1 MIVNRLLKLFRSNL
15 LKVLC
20 WLMPFLA
27 NAQIEHYPANV
38 APILSSPYSAY
49 FSDYIEVGSE
59 RLVGNIVFNDFN
71 EPSWTFKLK
80 LSITGTN
87 VSLQTK
93 PGFTPT
99 TPITVLP
106 GEPYRFSGSEWTEY
120 FNFQNLNIRGDAN
133 ALINSGRLPEGM
145 YSFCLQVL
153 DYDTGDPLSME
164 VCTQVWIQLMD
175 PPRTLSPEC
184 DKIIDPITSPQF
196 PITWQSFNTVNPN
209 GQNVDYQ
216 LTMWEL
222 LDVNANPLSA
232 VANGQALQVYQ
243 SEIVNNTSIT
253 YGPTEPLLEVGKTY
267 IYRVQAVDQ
276 GGRSYYK
283 NDGFSEYCYFHYGYP
298 TGGKISLLYPEDQ
311 AGFSRGMVPKVI
323 WSSPSQMV
331 PGIGIN
337 YELTIKELN
346 ENQDPEQGIIAN
358 PVWFSKKTPLVT
370 VPNQQPQDIGRLKIE
385 QQYVWQVK
393 AYAGDVE
400 IASSEVSTF
409 FGPSLVEQF
418 YAGNSQVLV
427 DYISNKDLNALSGG
441 GRALLSDSKDD
452 WVEISFTD
460 LVVSESNG
468 YYYLESG
475 EIITEIEPRSYSLA
489 PHFEDNGPGE
499 FIYDA
504 FKLTK
509 DGLRIRGK
517 FHWDLPFPVDEGSG
531 NQLVSQEAWISFNG
545 FTPFGNL
552 MMAEEEYDLFDPA
565 GFALRVSESSRVYI
579 NQEKFRFDLRG
590 EVKAPEAVQSTAL
603 DRAKWAF
610 FDAEQVS
617 IIRTQET
624 EAILA
629 MDEVGIAVR
638 PLASVIDFSDNESPG
653 QHTDNPYW
661 KGIYLEEATVSLPD
675 GFDYDGQLAVDV
687 PVEETIRQ
695 QEVDGAELWV
705 VHTGVHLDVNLDLS
719 GSEAYFN
726 TFPAEY
732 TSLKLAISDQN
743 VDAESKLEGQ
753 FYIPLIASD
762 KPFTFESQLCNKGF
776 RPGVVAD
783 IAGTTFQ
790 HNPDGGDLTLD
801 IAIKK
806 AQIVDKERIQMT
818 LDLVWPSLDIAFEG
832 VPNFNVWGNYSIGFF
847 TPEGIVALAEQVKT
861 TFKDYPVTIDAL
873 SAGRNEDTYGIAI
886 SGKVVMGEDVA
897 GDDGAP
903 AFNLYSVHQNPLLD
917 KDYVPA
923 QVQGAFDLGASEDGM
938 AAIEAEMAA
947 LEADMVSQLEA
958 EKAALE
964 SSAQQALAAAASTI
978 GGQEYAAADLVDQ
991 SDESGEK
998 VDFASVKEELIAYL
1012 ELLQGIIANPE
1023 QSEKIGLLIAEIKN
1037 NGGKLDDLA
1046 HIIKDLKGFASKF
1059 ASDQLIGMAEKI
1071 LEPVDRLTNKLNGEI
1086 LKKSD
1091 QLTGT
1096 VEAQIENVV
1105 NKVVDD
1111 AANHVISKLQDKAPN
1126 IAEVVGEVV
1135 VSVKARVIAR
1145 VSNSFSAAVNEN
1157 VTFPLTSFVTSNLSD
1172 RAHRVLENTIS
1183 TVVMGALNSDKK
1195 PADMMDEV
1203 LAGLEEEFK
1212 SLGEDVKGS
1221 VNFDKMMAAIR
1232 KVGSDAIQGI
1242 SSREIT
1248 NDISKAATEAIGG
1261 AVADMAADKLGE
1273 LANNALGEQI
1283 GIDVPVDFGAA
1294 GAKLLAGGSPKDLL
1308 FDPIPVKVRSPALDI
1323 NGLIHFM
1330 KEHPIY
1336 GDGFAGD
1343 VQALIKKP
1351 NTFAINVIYI
1361 NGRKEGVSYWMVEVG
1376 GAAAASSP
1384 EQGVDG
1390 PSAGTA
1396 EAGGEMSGEM
1406 KEPEG
1411 AKIGPLEIMALR
1423 GRVYHHMSAEGLGEL
1438 KPDANTNYGAY
1449 LHLIMFGPKN
1459 GDKMRLEIEA
1469 AMSTYATGDFAFS
1482 FDGNAQF
1489 ANQNPSVNK
1498 VDKDAAIQAT
1508 LSLKYN
1514 SAEKHFFGFA
1524 SAVIQTKALCASG
1537 SLLIDVKPGA
1547 WRVAIGSKEEKIRF
1561 VMACVG
1567 FGPTGWLDMNQNIIE
1582 LGLGLEFIFR
1592 TTINLDVGVAAI
1604 GLLIDAG
1611 AAAGIQAMI
1620 QHKPEFMVMEAG
1632 VWLELWAKILLTYKL
1647 PIKKGSV
1654 TLADIYVAV
1663 NAMMRFNPPPT
1674 LLYGDAQ
1681 ARIKVLLFN
1690 FSLDKE
1696 FEMTM

>member
-1 MIVNRLLKLFRSNL
+1 MIAFRLISLLKTRSLAL
-15 LKVLC
+15 LL
-20 WLMPFLA
+20 WLLSCVTH
-27 NAQIEHYPANV
+27 AQVEHYPANV
-38 APILSSPYSAY
+38 TPTLSHPYSAY

-71 EPSWTFKLK
+71 EASWTFKLK
-80 LSITGTN
+80 LTISGTN

-106 GEPYRFSGSEWTEY
+106 GEPYRLSGSEWAEY
-120 FNFQNLNIRGDAN
+120 FNFQNLNIKGDAN

-164 VCTQVWIQLMD
+164 VCSQVWIQLMD

-184 DKIIDPITSPQF
+184 DKIIDPITSAQF

-243 SEIVNNTSIT
+243 SDIVNNTSIT
-253 YGPTEPLLEVGKTY
+253 YGPTQPLLEVGKTY
-267 IYRVQAVDQ
+267 IYRVQALEQ
-276 GGRSYYK
+276 EGRNYYK

-298 TGGKISLLYPEDQ
+298 TGGKISLLYPDDE
-311 AGFSRGMVPKVI
+311 AGFSRGMVPQVI

-358 PVWFSKKTPLVT
+358 PVWFSKKTPLIT
-370 VPNQQPQDIGRLKIE
+370 IPNQQPQEIGRLKIE
-385 QQYVWQVK
+385 QRYAWQVK
-393 AYAGDVE
+393 AFSGDVE
-400 IASSEVSTF
+400 VASSEVSTF

-418 YAGNSQVLV
+418 YAGNSTVLV

-452 WVEISFTD
+452 WVEVSFTD

-468 YYYLESG
+468 YYYLEAG
-475 EIITEIEPRSYSLA
+475 EIVTEIEPRTYSLA
-489 PHFEDNGPGE
+489 PHFEDNGAGE

-517 FHWDLPFPVDEGSG
+517 FHWDLPFPVEEGSST
-531 NQLVSQEAWISFNG
+531 QLVSKEAWVSFNG

-552 MMAEEEYDLFDPA
+552 FMAEEEYDLFDPS
-565 GFALRVSESSRVYI
+565 GFALRISESSRVYI
-579 NQEKFRFDLRG
+579 NQEKFRFELKG
-590 EVKAPEAVQSTAL
+590 AVKAPTHVQSTAME
-603 DRAKWAF
+603 RARWAF
-610 FDAEQVS
+610 FDAEQVGV
-617 IIRTQET
+617 IRAEDTET
-624 EAILA
+624 FLA
-629 MDEVGIAVR
+629 MDGAGIAIQ

-653 QHTDNPYW
+653 QHADNPYW
-661 KGIYLEEATVSLPD
+661 KGIYLEEARVSLPG
-675 GFDYDGQLAVDV
+675 GFDYDDQLNVDV
-687 PVEETIRQ
+687 PVEETIKQ
-695 QEVDGAELWV
+695 NETDGAELWV
-705 VHTGVHLDVNLDLS
+705 VHSGVHLDVNLDLS

-732 TSLKLAISDQN
+732 TSLKLVLSNQN
-743 VDAESKLEGQ
+743 VDAASKLEGK
-753 FYIPLIASD
+753 FFIPLISTE

-783 IAGTTFQ
+783 IAGTTFK
-790 HNPDGGDLTLD
+790 HNPEGGDLTLD

-818 LDLVWPSLDIAFEG
+818 LDLSWPSLDVSFEG

-873 SAGRNEDTYGIAI
+873 SAGRNEDAYGIAI

-903 AFNLYSVHQNPLLD
+903 AFNLYSLHKNPLLD
-917 KDYVPA
+917 KDYIPA
-923 QVQGAFDLGASEDGM
+923 QVQGAFDLGASQDGL

-947 LEADMVSQLEA
+947 LEADMVKELEA

-964 SSAQQALAAAASTI
+964 SSAQQALSAAASAM
-978 GGQEYAAADLVDQ
+978 GGQEYEVSDMVDQ
-991 SDESGEK
+991 SDESEEK
-998 VDFASVKEELIAYL
+998 VDFATVKEELIVYL
-1012 ELLQGIIANPE
+1012 ELLQGMMSNPE
-1023 QSEKIGLLIAEIKN
+1023 QAEKIGLLITEIKKD
-1037 NGGKLDDLA
+1037 NGQLNDLA
-1046 HIIKDLKGFASKF
+1046 HIMKDLKGFAAKF
-1059 ASDQLIGMAEKI
+1059 ASDQLTSMAEKI
-1071 LEPVDRLTNKLNGEI
+1071 LEPVDRLTNKINGEI
-1086 LKKSD
+1086 LKKSN

-1096 VEAQIENVV
+1096 VETQIENAV
-1105 NKVVDD
+1105 NSAVDE
-1111 AANHVISKLQDKAPN
+1111 AANRVISKLQDKAPN

-1157 VTFPLTSFVTSNLSD
+1157 ITFPLTSFVSANLSD

-1195 PADMMDEV
+1195 PADMMNEV
-1203 LAGLEEEFK
+1203 VAGLEEEFE
-1212 SLGEDVKGS
+1212 SMGEDVKGS
-1221 VNFDKMMAAIR
+1221 VDLDKMMSAIR
-1232 KVGSDAIQGI
+1232 KVGSDAIEGI
-1242 SSREIT
+1242 KPAEIAD
-1248 NDISKAATEAIGG
+1248 DISKAAIDAIGG
-1261 AVADMAADKLGE
+1261 AVANMAADKLGE
-1273 LANNALGEQI
+1273 LANNALGDQI

-1294 GAKLLAGGSPKDLL
+1294 GAKLLSGGSPKDLL

-1330 KEHPIY
+1330 KDHPIY

-1376 GAAAASSP
+1376 GAAAAASP
-1384 EQGVDG
+1384 EQGEDG
-1390 PSAGTA
+1390 PSASTA

-1449 LHLIMFGPKN
+1449 LHLIMYGPKN

-1469 AMSTYATGDFAFS
+1469 AMSTYATGDYAFS

-1489 ANQNPSVNK
+1489 VNQNPSVNK
-1498 VDKDAAIQAT
+1498 VDKDAAIQAE

-1611 AAAGIQAMI
+1611 AAAGIQAII

-1663 NAMMRFNPPPT
+1663 DAMMRFNPPPT